1 MISQDRFF
9 IGGEWVKP
17 AGSGFVDVISPITEE
32 AFGRLPESTTAD
44 IDRAVAAAR
53 LAFDEGD
60 WPRMSIA
67 ERGEFLIRMA
77 ELLEPEF
84 DRAVDL
90 QIDEM
95 GGTGRF
101 LRAWTEGI
109 TRAVPAMV
117 AMAQALPTREIR
129 DGIAGKIA
137 VLREPIGVVGAI
149 IPWNCPFL
157 FVMTKLLPAV
167 LTGCPVIVKPAP
179 ETPLDGYIIAE
190 ALARAGLPKGVVSI
204 VPGGRE
210 VGEHLV
216 SHRGV
221 DKVTFTGSTV
231 AGRRIA
237 SICGDQIK
245 PVTLELGGKSA
256 AIVLEDA
263 DLDRHLPTLLGSAML
278 NTGQACVATTRI
290 LAPASRYGE
299 VVDRLVSALSGMKIG
314 NPHEEDT
321 VFGPLVAE
329 RQRTRVEGYIKAGI
343 DEGAKIAYGGGRPN
357 IQKGWFV
364 EPTIFTEVDNAMR
377 IAQEEIFGPVAVV
390 IRYDTPE
397 QAIAIAN
404 DSAYGLGG
412 GVYTSDIAQGMA
424 IAGQIRTGTF
434 TINDAPI
441 GGGGGPSG
449 GYKQSGIGRE
459 FNLEGFDAHYYLK
472 SISFPPGVSPPEA

>member
-1 MISQDRFF
+1 
-9 IGGEWVKP
+9 
-17 AGSGFVDVISPITEE
+17 
-32 AFGRLPESTTAD
+32 
-44 IDRAVAAAR
+44 
-53 LAFDEGD
+53 
-60 WPRMSIA
+60 
-67 ERGEFLIRMA
+67 
-77 ELLEPEF
+77 
-84 DRAVDL
+84 
-90 QIDEM
+90 
-95 GGTGRF
+95 
-101 LRAWTEGI
+101 
-109 TRAVPAMV
+109 
-117 AMAQALPTREIR
+117 
-129 DGIAGKIA
+129 
-137 VLREPIGVVGAI
+137 
-149 IPWNCPFL
+149 
-157 FVMTKLLPAV
+157 
-167 LTGCPVIVKPAP
+167 
-179 ETPLDGYIIAE
+179 
-190 ALARAGLPKGVVSI
+190 
-204 VPGGRE
+204 
-210 VGEHLV
+210 
-216 SHRGV
+216 
-221 DKVTFTGSTV
+221 
-231 AGRRIA
+231 
-237 SICGDQIK
+237 
-245 PVTLELGGKSA
+245 
-256 AIVLEDA
+256 
-263 DLDRHLPTLLGSAML
+263 
-278 NTGQACVATTRI
+278 
-290 LAPASRYGE
+290 
-299 VVDRLVSALSGMKIG
+299 MKIG